1 MEKVFQMEDFAVSCY
16 QKIKEMVE
24 SAYKATAEM
33 EWVWGKRSALK

>member
-33 EWVWGKRSALK
+33 EWVWGKRSAQK